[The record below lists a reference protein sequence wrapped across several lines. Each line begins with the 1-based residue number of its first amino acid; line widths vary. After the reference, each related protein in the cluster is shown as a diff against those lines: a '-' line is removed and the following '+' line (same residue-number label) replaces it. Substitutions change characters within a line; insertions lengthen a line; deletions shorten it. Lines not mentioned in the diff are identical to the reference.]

1 MIFLSPFPIG
11 NVRKPRGVN
20 PNFRDKIAISI
31 FESEFQFPNP
41 NFSNKI
47 AISIFESEF
56 QFPNPNF
63 SNKIAVSIVESE
75 FQFSNPN
82 FNNKIAVSIIESEFQ
97 FSNPSFRPP
106 NVLGRTP
113 ACLEYTLL
121 HAIGTRPPTD
131 ITPNPIHTSY
141 SLIKHSTSLI
151 IGRLLEAHNMI
162 EIFVWILCPTGTW
175 IRANAVGVWRAD
187 HWAMITC
194 LLKSSNNQKI
204 TLCKRYF
211 APYYCHPLAST

>member
-1 MIFLSPFPIG
+1 MDMQYCWSFTCYLSGTLGSSSKCGQLKSSLQVLLWQMFFSTGSTGSTSFFPREIQLLVILIDRTIFLSPFPIG
-11 NVRKPRGVN
+11 NVRKSRGVN
-20 PNFRDKIAISI
+20 PNFSD
-31 FESEFQFPNP
+31 
-41 NFSNKI
+41 KI

-75 FQFSNPN
+75 FQFSNLN

-121 HAIGTRPPTD
+121 HAIGTHPPTD
-131 ITPNPIHTSY
+131 ITTPNPIHTSY

-162 EIFVWILCPTGTW
+162 EIFV
-175 IRANAVGVWRAD
+175 
-187 HWAMITC
+187 
-194 LLKSSNNQKI
+194 
-204 TLCKRYF
+204 
-211 APYYCHPLAST
+211 